1 MWYYNLCMQEIL
13 KSINEAEQ
21 KAAEIKA
28 EALKKAALI
37 AGNAEERSA
46 EIAKLSEAE
55 CKSFREKAVKEAEAE
70 AQKRYDDEITAKRA
84 EAAKYAADRLKTC
97 DNIVSDIVRR
107 IVRGSC

>member
-1 MWYYNLCMQEIL
+1 M
-13 KSINEAEQ
+13 KSINEAEE

-28 EALKKAALI
+28 AAQQKASEI
-37 AGNAEERSA
+37 AVSAEERSA

-55 CKSFREKAVKEAEAE
+55 CKAYREKAVKEAEEA
-70 AQKRYDDEITAKRA
+70 AQKTYDGEITVKRA
-84 EAAKYAADRLKTC
+84 EAAKYASDRLKTT

>member
-1 MWYYNLCMQEIL
+1 MQEIL
-13 KSINEAEQ
+13 KSINEAEE

-28 EALKKAALI
+28 AAQKKAAEI

-55 CKSFREKAVKEAEAE
+55 CKAYREKAIKDAEDK
-70 AQKRYDDEITAKRA
+70 AQKNYDDEITAKRA
-84 EAAKYAADRLKTC
+84 AAAKYASDCLKST
-97 DNIVSDIVRR
+97 DNIVSEIVRR

>member
-1 MWYYNLCMQEIL
+1 IL
-13 KSINEAEQ
+13 KSINEAEE

-28 EALKKAALI
+28 AAIEKAAEI

-46 EIAKLSEAE
+46 EILKLSEAE
-55 CKSFREKAVKEAEAE
+55 CKAYREKAIKEAEEA
-70 AQKRYDDEITAKRA
+70 AQKNYDDEITVKRA
-84 EAAKYAADRLKTC
+84 AAAKYAAGCLKST